1 MKDEEHTHYDAHF
14 QKEQDSLKVNMVHIT
29 TLHEESLKHLFSGGL
44 SNRPVTFATI

>member
-1 MKDEEHTHYDAHF
+1 
-14 QKEQDSLKVNMVHIT
+14 MVHIT